1 MEANKNYLNDLLN
14 YFALASAFSGCAY
27 VANNFITHVFE
38 MPGLFGFLNFIGFSQ
53 FVVQKEFTSIEA
65 GIGFIQ
71 ALSFLIALIAPIYI
85 FRFQKDSFRNHAI
98 LDDFVLVLIS
108 SAFWAVLLIGIA
120 DAIISFLRIEDLL
133 KDLVGE
139 DLALSLGKPPFRG
152 TFVHLPLAVLGFLI
166 GFFRRGI
173 EFIWL
178 ALLIVLA
185 ELLIVFTRFIFSY
198 EQAFMG
204 DLVRFWYA
212 ALFLFA
218 SAYTLIN
225 DGHVRVD
232 VIYASFSTRKKAIV
246 NMVGSLVLGIPL
258 CWIVLSRG
266 LWTDSSIFNL
276 SLLNFEVTQQGYGM
290 YVKYIMSSFLII
302 FALSMLIQFSSFIIS
317 EMNKFENFNES
328 NNVKPKG
335 NA

>member
-1 MEANKNYLNDLLN
+1 MSEFKFNSYNFIN
-14 YFALASAFSGCAY
+14 YFALASALSGCAY
-27 VANNFITHVFE
+27 VANNFITHVFD
-38 MPGLFGFLNFIGFSQ
+38 MPGLFGFLDLIGVTQFYEKPSYEGVAIAIGFFQS
-53 FVVQKEFTSIEA
+53 
-65 GIGFIQ
+65 
-71 ALSFLIALIAPIYI
+71 LIYFAAIFFPYLILKK
-85 FRFQKDSFRNHAI
+85 QVGSERNHKL
-98 LDDFVLVLIS
+98 LDTLVVTLIS
-108 SAFWAVLLIGIA
+108 GAFWAVLLIGTV

-133 KDLVGE
+133 KVIFGDE
-139 DLALSLGKPPFRG
+139 LALSLGKPPFRG
-152 TFVHLPLAVLGFLI
+152 TYVHLPLIFAGFLI

-178 ALLIVLA
+178 ALLIVIA

-232 VIYASFSTRKKAIV
+232 VIYANFSNRKKALTNIA
-246 NMVGSLVLGIPL
+246 GSIVLGIPL
-258 CWIVLSRG
+258 CWVVLSRG
-266 LWTDSSIFNL
+266 LWTESSIFNL

-317 EMNKFENFNES
+317 EMNKLEKFKEENRALAE
-328 NNVKPKG
+328 G
-335 NA
+335 NS

>member
-1 MEANKNYLNDLLN
+1 
-14 YFALASAFSGCAY
+14 
-27 VANNFITHVFE
+27 
-38 MPGLFGFLNFIGFSQ
+38 
-53 FVVQKEFTSIEA
+53 
-65 GIGFIQ
+65 
-71 ALSFLIALIAPIYI
+71 
-85 FRFQKDSFRNHAI
+85 
-98 LDDFVLVLIS
+98 
-108 SAFWAVLLIGIA
+108 
-120 DAIISFLRIEDLL
+120 
-133 KDLVGE
+133 
-139 DLALSLGKPPFRG
+139 
-152 TFVHLPLAVLGFLI
+152 
-166 GFFRRGI
+166 
-173 EFIWL
+173 
-178 ALLIVLA
+178 
-185 ELLIVFTRFIFSY
+185 
-198 EQAFMG
+198 MG

>member
-1 MEANKNYLNDLLN
+1 M
-14 YFALASAFSGCAY
+14 
-27 VANNFITHVFE
+27 
-38 MPGLFGFLNFIGFSQ
+38 
-53 FVVQKEFTSIEA
+53 
-65 GIGFIQ
+65 
-71 ALSFLIALIAPIYI
+71 
-85 FRFQKDSFRNHAI
+85 
-98 LDDFVLVLIS
+98 
-108 SAFWAVLLIGIA
+108 
-120 DAIISFLRIEDLL
+120 
-133 KDLVGE
+133 
-139 DLALSLGKPPFRG
+139 
-152 TFVHLPLAVLGFLI
+152 HLPLAVLGFLI

-246 NMVGSLVLGIPL
+246 NMVGSLVLGIPY
-258 CWIVLSRG
+258 G
-266 LWTDSSIFNL
+266 LVI
-276 SLLNFEVTQQGYGM
+276 
-290 YVKYIMSSFLII
+290 LI
-302 FALSMLIQFSSFIIS
+302 LIRW
-317 EMNKFENFNES
+317 NKEEP
-328 NNVKPKG
+328 NNNG
-335 NA
+335 N